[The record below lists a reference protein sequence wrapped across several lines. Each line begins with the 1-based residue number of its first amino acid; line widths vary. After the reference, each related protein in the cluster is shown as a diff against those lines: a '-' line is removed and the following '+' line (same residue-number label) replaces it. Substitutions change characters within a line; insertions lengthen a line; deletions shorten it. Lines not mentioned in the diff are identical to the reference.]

1 MALSLNLSSQSLQY
15 QICGTVPTAQ
25 SLVLNI
31 GSSLASQYP
40 GYVDYRIEYI
50 IDKNQVTISGNEVS
64 SISNTINHNVTSAL
78 LDINFNNLDT
88 LSIGNNGVSI
98 FFQLQGYSTGI
109 EAGSEQWVNLD
120 FIEHYLII
128 NVTPEISIQPDKY
141 IYNIQYLKSTNTF
154 SGDTLITLL
163 NNADA
168 ENCSVE
174 LSQSAQYFA
183 IADASFS
190 TSTNI
195 IAGADLAQLATVTAN
210 PLGILAVLK
219 NSAGTTIANFSLK
232 VTILEND
239 NITAN
244 ISSAEFEL
252 VKSKS
257 EVKTQ
262 KFNLSNPS
270 GKSFSITAPSF
281 VTVSPS
287 SGNTSAEITISTVNS
302 STLNLGDY
310 SGDIVITFDTTKTI
324 VIPIT
329 LSVIN
334 FFSSQLSS
342 DFNFCLDKKL
352 MKFYK
357 IDEAGVF
364 VRALLTITF
373 RTPTETKTVERSYV
387 LPYFEG
393 KAEMDIG
400 AKIQTYFLK
409 YIKNILA
416 EANVSQYFNQKV
428 WYYPV
433 SVTGTVEELDA
444 DYNVKNSE
452 TLTEIK
458 FFAGKKPLGY
468 PILTNN
474 LVRRRSGDSKVIFS
488 FISGVTNINDFGAN
502 FTNYAVV
509 PDRVAVAF
517 KTETADQLFTWPSI
531 KQFNIGVNPIKIIT
545 VPNNNQ
551 TVNMAFYNSNLVP
564 DWLTITG
571 DFKISDDYT
580 HTISRNV
587 IYGNEE
593 KFDSEKTKTLTINS
607 GFILKS
613 ELEIL
618 DEIAE
623 SKLIFIEINGKYYK
637 GILTTNK
644 IGKEDSTE
652 ELISRDLEFL
662 ITEA

>member
-1 MALSLNLSSQSLQY
+1 MALSINITSQS
-15 QICGTVPTAQ
+15 V
-25 SLVLNI
+25 
-31 GSSLASQYP
+31 
-40 GYVDYRIEYI
+40 E
-50 IDKNQVTISGNEVS
+50 
-64 SISNTINHNVTSAL
+64 
-78 LDINFNNLDT
+78 
-88 LSIGNNGVSI
+88 
-98 FFQLQGYSTGI
+98 YSTGGSIPTTQNLILNPGKYLIQYPNYVSYKLTYYINNGSTTVNWLDIAGPYVIDEQEIDLSHSNIGVYVDLRNLEII
-109 EAGSEQWVNLD
+109 ESGSFTGSIYFMLIGTDSNGFSDVLSEVEHTVNLLVNTQLT
-120 FIEHYLII
+120 IE
-128 NVTPEISIQPDKY
+128 PDKY
-141 IYNIQYLKSTNTF
+141 IYNLRYLKSTNTF

-163 NNADA
+163 NNAGA
-168 ENCSVE
+168 ENCSIQ
-174 LSQSAQYFA
+174 LTQAAQYFA

-195 IAGADLAQLATVTAN
+195 IAGADLAQLSTVTSN

-219 NSAGTTIANFSLK
+219 NSAGDSIANFSLK

-239 NITAN
+239 EITAN
-244 ISSAEFEL
+244 ISTAEFEL

-302 STLNLGDY
+302 STLNIGDY
-310 SGDIVITFDTTKTI
+310 SGDIVITFDSTKTI

-357 IDEAGVF
+357 IDKAGVF

-444 DYNVKNSE
+444 DYNIKNSE

-468 PILTNN
+468 PVLTNN
-474 LVRRRSGDSKVIFS
+474 LVRRRSADSKVIFS

-502 FTNYAVV
+502 FTSYAVV
-509 PDRVAVAF
+509 PDKVAVAL
-517 KTETADQLFTWPSI
+517 KTEIADQLFTWPSV

-545 VPNNNQ
+545 LPNNNQ
-551 TVNMAFYNSNLVP
+551 TVNVAFYNSNLVP

-571 DFKISDDYT
+571 DFKISNDFTY
-580 HTISRNV
+580 TISRNV
-587 IYGNEE
+587 ISGNEE
-593 KFDSEKTKTLTINS
+593 KFDTDKTKNLTINS
-607 GFILKS
+607 GFILRT
-613 ELEIL
+613 ELPVLEEL
-618 DEIAE
+618 AE
-623 SKLIFIEINGKYYK
+623 SKLIFLEIAGKYYK

>member
-1 MALSLNLSSQSLQY
+1 MALSLNLSSQSVEY
-15 QICGTVPTAQ
+15 STGGSIPTTQ
-25 SLVLNI
+25 
-31 GSSLASQYP
+31 
-40 GYVDYRIEYI
+40 
-50 IDKNQVTISGNEVS
+50 
-64 SISNTINHNVTSAL
+64 
-78 LDINFNNLDT
+78 NLT
-88 LSIGNNGVSI
+88 LSISTNEYNYNSYRLFYFINQTRASQEWLSISGPNILQGNEIDISENSAIIDIDLLNLSVISAGNYYGTI
-98 FFQLQGYSTGI
+98 NFQLCGEYSTGNYFLL
-109 EAGSEQWVNLD
+109 ES
-120 FIEHYLII
+120 IEHEIFLQI
-128 NVTPEISIQPDKY
+128 TPGIAIQPDKH
-141 IYNIQYLKSTNTF
+141 IYNIQYLKTTNTF

-163 NNADA
+163 NNTGA
-168 ENCSVE
+168 ENCSIE
-174 LSQSAQYFA
+174 LSQPAQYFA

-195 IAGADLAQLATVTAN
+195 IAGADLAQLATATAN
-210 PLGILAVLK
+210 PLGILAALK

-239 NITAN
+239 DITAN
-244 ISSAEFEL
+244 ISTAEFEL

-302 STLNLGDY
+302 STLNIGDY
-310 SGDIVITFDTTKTI
+310 SGNIVITFDSTKTI

-364 VRALLTITF
+364 VRALLSITF

-393 KAEMDIG
+393 KAELDIG

-468 PILTNN
+468 PVLTNN
-474 LVRRRSGDSKVIFS
+474 LIRRRSADSKVIFS

-502 FTNYAVV
+502 FTSYEVV
-509 PDRVAVAF
+509 PDKVAVAL
-517 KTETADQLFTWPSI
+517 KTATADQLFTWPSI
-531 KQFNIGVNPIKIIT
+531 KQLNIGVNPIKIIT
-545 VPNNNQ
+545 LPNNNQ
-551 TVNMAFYNSNLVP
+551 TVNVAFYNSNLVP

-571 DFKISDDYT
+571 DFKISNDFTY
-580 HTISRNV
+580 TISRNV
-587 IYGNEE
+587 ISGNEE
-593 KFDSEKTKTLTINS
+593 KFDTEKTKNLTINS
-607 GFILKS
+607 GFILRT
-613 ELEIL
+613 ELPVLEEL
-618 DEIAE
+618 AE
-623 SKLIFIEINGKYYK
+623 SKLIFLEIAGKYYK

>member
-15 QICGTVPTAQ
+15 QIGGTVPTAQ
-25 SLVLNI
+25 SLVINFGGFLYVQYSSYSNVKLRCIINSGIEEWASISGSDVLVDNEINSSSTSATVNI
-31 GSSLASQYP
+31 DFIDINLLSAN
-40 GYVDYRIEYI
+40 DYHADFIFLVTGIMEGEEYI
-50 IDKNQVTISGNEVS
+50 
-64 SISNTINHNVTSAL
+64 
-78 LDINFNNLDT
+78 LDQIT
-88 LSIGNNGVSI
+88 HR
-98 FFQLQGYSTGI
+98 
-109 EAGSEQWVNLD
+109 VNLQVSASTS
-120 FIEHYLII
+120 I
-128 NVTPEISIQPDKY
+128 NTDKF
-141 IYNIQYLKSTNTF
+141 IYNLQYLKSTNTF

-163 NNADA
+163 NNTGA

-195 IAGADLAQLATVTAN
+195 IAGADLAQLATATAN
-210 PLGILAVLK
+210 PLGILAALK
-219 NSAGTTIANFSLK
+219 NSEGTTIANFSLK
-232 VTILEND
+232 VAILEND
-239 NITAN
+239 DITAN
-244 ISSAEFEL
+244 INELEFEL

-257 EVKTQ
+257 ETKSAT
-262 KFNLSNPS
+262 FNLANPS
-270 GKSFSITAPSF
+270 GKAFTITAPSF
-281 VTVSPS
+281 LTISPS
-287 SGNTSAEITISTVNS
+287 SGSSGGTITVNTVNS
-302 STLNLGDY
+302 STLNIGDY
-310 SGDIVITFDTTKTI
+310 SGNIVITFDSTKTI

-468 PILTNN
+468 PVLTNN
-474 LVRRRSGDSKVIFS
+474 LVRRRSADSKVIFS

-502 FTNYAVV
+502 FTSYAVV
-509 PDRVAVAF
+509 PDRVAVSL
-517 KTETADQLFTWPSI
+517 KTETADQLFTWPSV

-545 VPNNNQ
+545 LPNNNK
-551 TVNMAFYNSNLVP
+551 TINLAFYNSNLVP

-587 IYGNEE
+587 ISGNEE
-593 KFDSEKTKTLTINS
+593 KFDSEKTKSLTINT

-644 IGKEDSTE
+644 ISKEDSTE
-652 ELISRDLEFL
+652 ELIARDLEFL

>member
-15 QICGTVPTAQ
+15 QIGGTVPTAQ

-31 GSSLASQYP
+31 GGFLSAQYP
-40 GYVDYRIEYI
+40 GYTNLKLLCI
-50 IDKNQVTISGNEVS
+50 INTGSEEWISISGSDVLVNNEIN
-64 SISNTINHNVTSAL
+64 ISATSATINIDLLNLSVISAGNYYGTLNIQLTGNDSNGNDFL
-78 LDINFNNLDT
+78 LEN
-88 LSIGNNGVSI
+88 
-98 FFQLQGYSTGI
+98 
-109 EAGSEQWVNLD
+109 
-120 FIEHYLII
+120 IEHEIFLQII
-128 NVTPEISIQPDKY
+128 PEITIQPDKF
-141 IYNIQYLKSTNTF
+141 IYEIAYLKSTNTF

-163 NNADA
+163 NNASA
-168 ENCSVE
+168 ENCSIQ
-174 LSQSAQYFA
+174 LTQAAQYFA
-183 IADASFS
+183 IANASFS
-190 TSTNI
+190 TSANI
-195 IAGADLAQLATVTAN
+195 IAGADLAQLATATAN
-210 PLGILAVLK
+210 PLGILAALK

-232 VTILEND
+232 VAILEND

-244 ISSAEFEL
+244 ISTAEFEL

-287 SGNTSAEITISTVNS
+287 FGNTSAEITISTVNS
-302 STLNLGDY
+302 STLNIGDY
-310 SGDIVITFDTTKTI
+310 SGDIVITFDSTKTI

-357 IDEAGVF
+357 IDSTGIF
-364 VRALLTITF
+364 VRANLIITF
-373 RTPTETKTVERSYV
+373 KTPIETKTLERNYV
-387 LPYFEG
+387 VPYFEG

-409 YIKNILA
+409 YVKNILA

-452 TLTEIK
+452 TLTGIK

-468 PILTNN
+468 PVLTNN
-474 LVRRRSGDSKVIFS
+474 LVRRRSADSKVIFS
-488 FISGVTNINDFGAN
+488 FISGVTNINNFGAN
-502 FTNYAVV
+502 FSSYAVV
-509 PDRVAVAF
+509 PDKVAVAL
-517 KTETADQLFTWPSI
+517 KTEIADQLFTWPSV

-545 VPNNNQ
+545 LPNNNQ
-551 TVNMAFYNSNLVP
+551 TVNVAFYNSNLVP

-587 IYGNEE
+587 ISGNEE
-593 KFDSEKTKTLTINS
+593 KFDTDKTKNLTINS
-607 GFILKS
+607 GFILRT
-613 ELEIL
+613 ELPIL
-618 DEIAE
+618 EELAE
-623 SKLIFIEINGKYYK
+623 SKLIFLEIAGKYYK
-637 GILTTNK
+637 GILTINK

>member
-1 MALSLNLSSQSLQY
+1 MALSLNLSSQSVEY
-15 QICGTVPTAQ
+15 STGGSIPTMQ
-25 SLVLNI
+25 NLILNAGKYEI
-31 GSSLASQYP
+31 QYP
-40 GYVDYRIEYI
+40 GYASYKLRYYI
-50 IDKNQVTISGNEVS
+50 NNGST
-64 SISNTINHNVTSAL
+64 SINW
-78 LDINFNNLDT
+78 LDIAGPNVIDAQEIELFYSKIEVYVDLRNLEIIESGSFSGSIYFMLIGIDSNGFSDV
-88 LSIGNNGVSI
+88 LSEVEH
-98 FFQLQGYSTGI
+98 T
-109 EAGSEQWVNLD
+109 VNLLVNTQLT
-120 FIEHYLII
+120 IE
-128 NVTPEISIQPDKY
+128 PDKY
-141 IYNIQYLKSTNTF
+141 IYNIQYLKSTNAI

-163 NNADA
+163 NNTGA

-190 TSTNI
+190 TSTHI
-195 IAGADLAQLATVTAN
+195 IAGADLAQLATVTSN
-210 PLGILAVLK
+210 PLGIQAVLK
-219 NSAGTTIANFSLK
+219 NSTGVAVANFSLK
-232 VTILEND
+232 VSILEND
-239 NITAN
+239 DITAN
-244 ISSAEFEL
+244 INELEFEL

-257 EVKTQ
+257 ETKSAT
-262 KFNLSNPS
+262 FNLANPS
-270 GKSFSITAPSF
+270 GKAFTITAPSF
-281 VTVSPS
+281 LTISPS
-287 SGNTSAEITISTVNS
+287 SGSSGGTITVNTVNS
-302 STLNLGDY
+302 STLNIGDY
-310 SGDIVITFDTTKTI
+310 SGGIVITFDSTKTI

-357 IDEAGVF
+357 IDETGVF

-428 WYYPV
+428 WYNPV

-444 DYNVKNSE
+444 DYNVKKSE

-468 PILTNN
+468 PVLTNN
-474 LVRRRSGDSKVIFS
+474 LIRRRSADSKVIFS

-502 FTNYAVV
+502 FTSYAVV
-509 PDRVAVAF
+509 PDRVAVAL
-517 KTETADQLFTWPSI
+517 KTETADQLFTWPSV
-531 KQFNIGVNPIKIIT
+531 KQLNIGVNPIKIIT
-545 VPNNNQ
+545 MPNNNK
-551 TVNMAFYNSNLVP
+551 TINLAFYNSNLVP

-587 IYGNEE
+587 ISGNEE
-593 KFDSEKTKTLTINS
+593 KFDSEKTKTLTINT

-623 SKLIFIEINGKYYK
+623 SKLIFLEIAGKYYK

>member
-1 MALSLNLSSQSLQY
+1 MTLSLNISSQSLQY
-15 QICGTVPTAQ
+15 QIGGTVPTAQ

-120 FIEHYLII
+120 IIEHYLII
-128 NVTPEISIQPDKY
+128 NVTPEITIQPDKF
-141 IYNIQYLKSTNTF
+141 IYEIAYLKSTNTF

-163 NNADA
+163 NNTGA
-168 ENCSVE
+168 ENCSIE
-174 LSQSAQYFA
+174 LSQSVQYFA

-195 IAGADLAQLATVTAN
+195 IAGADLAQLATATAN
-210 PLGILAVLK
+210 PLGILAALK
-219 NSAGTTIANFSLK
+219 NSAGDSIANFSLK
-232 VTILEND
+232 VAILEND
-239 NITAN
+239 DITAN
-244 ISSAEFEL
+244 ISTAEFEL

-270 GKSFSITAPSF
+270 GKSFSITAPAF

-287 SGNTSAEITISTVNS
+287 SGNTNAEITISTVNS

-310 SGDIVITFDTTKTI
+310 AGDIVITFDSTKTF
-324 VIPIT
+324 VIPIL

-357 IDEAGVF
+357 IDEAGIF
-364 VRALLTITF
+364 VRALLSITF

-468 PILTNN
+468 PVLTNN
-474 LVRRRSGDSKVIFS
+474 LVRRRSADSKVIFS

-502 FTNYAVV
+502 FTSYEVV
-509 PDRVAVAF
+509 PDKVAVAL
-517 KTETADQLFTWPSI
+517 KTENADQLFTWPSI

-545 VPNNNQ
+545 MPNNNQ
-551 TVNMAFYNSNLVP
+551 TVNVAFYNSNLVP

-571 DFKISDDYT
+571 DFKISNDFTY
-580 HTISRNV
+580 TISRNV
-587 IYGNEE
+587 ISGNEE
-593 KFDSEKTKTLTINS
+593 KFDTDKTKNLTINS
-607 GFILKS
+607 GFILRT
-613 ELEIL
+613 ELPVLEEL
-618 DEIAE
+618 AE
-623 SKLIFIEINGKYYK
+623 SKLIFLEISGKYYK

>member
-1 MALSLNLSSQSLQY
+1 
-15 QICGTVPTAQ
+15 
-25 SLVLNI
+25 
-31 GSSLASQYP
+31 
-40 GYVDYRIEYI
+40 
-50 IDKNQVTISGNEVS
+50 
-64 SISNTINHNVTSAL
+64 
-78 LDINFNNLDT
+78 
-88 LSIGNNGVSI
+88 
-98 FFQLQGYSTGI
+98 
-109 EAGSEQWVNLD
+109 
-120 FIEHYLII
+120 
-128 NVTPEISIQPDKY
+128 
-141 IYNIQYLKSTNTF
+141 
-154 SGDTLITLL
+154 
-163 NNADA
+163 
-168 ENCSVE
+168 
-174 LSQSAQYFA
+174 
-183 IADASFS
+183 
-190 TSTNI
+190 
-195 IAGADLAQLATVTAN
+195 
-210 PLGILAVLK
+210 
-219 NSAGTTIANFSLK
+219 
-232 VTILEND
+232 
-239 NITAN
+239 
-244 ISSAEFEL
+244 
-252 VKSKS
+252 
-257 EVKTQ
+257 
-262 KFNLSNPS
+262 
-270 GKSFSITAPSF
+270 
-281 VTVSPS
+281 
-287 SGNTSAEITISTVNS
+287 
-302 STLNLGDY
+302 
-310 SGDIVITFDTTKTI
+310 
-324 VIPIT
+324 
-329 LSVIN
+329 
-334 FFSSQLSS
+334 QLSS

-444 DYNVKNSE
+444 DYNIKNSE

-468 PILTNN
+468 PVLTNN
-474 LVRRRSGDSKVIFS
+474 LVRRRSADSKVIFS

-502 FTNYAVV
+502 FTSYAVV
-509 PDRVAVAF
+509 PDKVAVAL
-517 KTETADQLFTWPSI
+517 KTEIADQLFTWPSV

-545 VPNNNQ
+545 LPNNNQ
-551 TVNMAFYNSNLVP
+551 TVNVAFYNSNLVP

-587 IYGNEE
+587 ISGNEE
-593 KFDSEKTKTLTINS
+593 KFDTEKTKNLTINS
-607 GFILKS
+607 GFILRT
-613 ELEIL
+613 ELPVLEEL
-618 DEIAE
+618 AE
-623 SKLIFIEINGKYYK
+623 SKLIFLEIAGKYYK

>member
-1 MALSLNLSSQSLQY
+1 M
-15 QICGTVPTAQ
+15 
-25 SLVLNI
+25 
-31 GSSLASQYP
+31 
-40 GYVDYRIEYI
+40 
-50 IDKNQVTISGNEVS
+50 
-64 SISNTINHNVTSAL
+64 
-78 LDINFNNLDT
+78 
-88 LSIGNNGVSI
+88 
-98 FFQLQGYSTGI
+98 
-109 EAGSEQWVNLD
+109 
-120 FIEHYLII
+120 
-128 NVTPEISIQPDKY
+128 
-141 IYNIQYLKSTNTF
+141 
-154 SGDTLITLL
+154 L
-163 NNADA
+163 NNAGA
-168 ENCSVE
+168 ENCSIQ
-174 LSQSAQYFA
+174 LTQAAQYFA

-195 IAGADLAQLATVTAN
+195 IAGADLAQLATVTSN

-219 NSAGTTIANFSLK
+219 NSAGDSIANFSLK
-232 VTILEND
+232 VAILEND

-302 STLNLGDY
+302 STLNIGDY
-310 SGDIVITFDTTKTI
+310 AGNIVITFDSTKTI

-468 PILTNN
+468 PVLTNN
-474 LVRRRSGDSKVIFS
+474 LVRRRSADSKVIFS

-502 FTNYAVV
+502 FTSYAVV
-509 PDRVAVAF
+509 PDKVAVAL
-517 KTETADQLFTWPSI
+517 KTETADQLFTWPSV

-545 VPNNNQ
+545 LPNNNQ
-551 TVNMAFYNSNLVP
+551 TVNVAFYNSNLVP

-571 DFKISDDYT
+571 DFKISNDFTY
-580 HTISRNV
+580 TISRNV
-587 IYGNEE
+587 ISGNEE
-593 KFDSEKTKTLTINS
+593 KFDTEKTKNLTINS
-607 GFILKS
+607 GFILRT
-613 ELEIL
+613 ELPVLEEL
-618 DEIAE
+618 AE
-623 SKLIFIEINGKYYK
+623 SKLIFLEIAGKYYK

>member
-1 MALSLNLSSQSLQY
+1 MAITLSLNSQNLEHQIGGTPPSAENVIIDFGGLLSE
-15 QICGTVPTAQ
+15 
-25 SLVLNI
+25 
-31 GSSLASQYP
+31 QYP
-40 GYVDYRIEYI
+40 NEQVRLRYYVSDSWLSIFGDSVIYDEIDSSGISATVSIGFNALDSLPVGNNIAYI
-50 IDKNQVTISGNEVS
+50 TFIVEGMTNFHEQERWHAVDSFDHYIYMNVLSAVTIS
-64 SISNTINHNVTSAL
+64 T
-78 LDINFNNLDT
+78 DK
-88 LSIGNNGVSI
+88 
-98 FFQLQGYSTGI
+98 
-109 EAGSEQWVNLD
+109 
-120 FIEHYLII
+120 FIH
-128 NVTPEISIQPDKY
+128 EIA
-141 IYNIQYLKSTNTF
+141 YLKNNNTF

-163 NNADA
+163 NNTGA
-168 ENCSVE
+168 ENCSIQ
-174 LSQSAQYFA
+174 LTQAAQYFA

-195 IAGADLAQLATVTAN
+195 IAGADLAQLATATAN
-210 PLGILAVLK
+210 PLGILAALK
-219 NSAGTTIANFSLK
+219 NSAGTTIYNFSLK
-232 VTILEND
+232 VNILDND
-239 NITAN
+239 DITAN
-244 ISSAEFEL
+244 ISTAEFEL

-270 GKSFSITAPSF
+270 GKAFSITAPSF
-281 VTVSPS
+281 VTVSPN
-287 SGNTSAEITISTVNS
+287 SGNNSTEITISTVNS
-302 STLNLGDY
+302 STLNIGDY

-342 DFNFCLDKKL
+342 DFNFCLEKKL
-352 MKFYK
+352 LKFYK
-357 IDEAGVF
+357 IDSTGIF
-364 VRALLTITF
+364 VRANLSITF
-373 RTPTETKTVERSYV
+373 KTPTETKTVERTYV
-387 LPYFEG
+387 IPYFEG
-393 KAEMDIG
+393 KAEMDLG
-400 AKIQTYFLK
+400 ALLQTYFLK
-409 YIKNILA
+409 YIKNILT
-416 EANVSQYFNQKV
+416 ESSPVHYFNQKV
-428 WYYPV
+428 WYFPAV
-433 SVTGTVEELDA
+433 ISGTVEELDA

-452 TLTEIK
+452 TLTDIK

-468 PILTNN
+468 PVLTNN
-474 LVRRRSGDSKVIFS
+474 LVRRRSADSKVIFS

-509 PDRVAVAF
+509 PDKVAVAL
-517 KTETADQLFTWPSI
+517 KTETADQLFTWPSV

-545 VPNNNQ
+545 LPNNNK
-551 TVNMAFYNSNLVP
+551 TINLAFYNSNLVP

-587 IYGNEE
+587 ISGNEE

-644 IGKEDSTE
+644 ISKEDSTE
-652 ELISRDLEFL
+652 ELIARDLEFL
-662 ITEA
+662 ITEV

>member
-1 MALSLNLSSQSLQY
+1 MAITLSLNSQYLENQIGGTPPLAEDITIDFGGLLSEQYPYEQVRLKYYVSKPWLSIFGDSVRDNEIDSSGTSATVSIGFNALDSLPVGDNSAF
-15 QICGTVPTAQ
+15 ISFIVEGK
-25 SLVLNI
+25 LVLREQVIWQSIDSYDHIITMNI
-31 GSSLASQYP
+31 LPA
-40 GYVDYRIEYI
+40 
-50 IDKNQVTISGNEVS
+50 
-64 SISNTINHNVTSAL
+64 
-78 LDINFNNLDT
+78 
-88 LSIGNNGVSI
+88 VSI
-98 FFQLQGYSTGI
+98 LT
-109 EAGSEQWVNLD
+109 D
-120 FIEHYLII
+120 KFIY
-128 NVTPEISIQPDKY
+128 EIAYQKT
-141 IYNIQYLKSTNTF
+141 TNTF

-163 NNADA
+163 NNASA
-168 ENCSVE
+168 ENCSIQ
-174 LSQSAQYFA
+174 LTQAAQYFA

-195 IAGADLAQLATVTAN
+195 IAGADLAQLATVTSN
-210 PLGILAVLK
+210 PLGILAALK
-219 NSAGTTIANFSLK
+219 NSTGTKINNFSLK
-232 VTILEND
+232 VNILDND
-239 NITAN
+239 DITAN

-257 EVKTQ
+257 EVKTI

-270 GKSFSITAPSF
+270 GKSFSITAPAF

-287 SGNTSAEITISTVNS
+287 SGNTSTEITINTVNS
-302 STLNLGDY
+302 STLNLGSY
-310 SGDIVITFDTTKTI
+310 TGNIVITFDSTKTV

-342 DFNFCLDKKL
+342 VFNFCLDKKL
-352 MKFYK
+352 LKFYK
-357 IDEAGVF
+357 IDSTGIF
-364 VRALLTITF
+364 VRANLSITF
-373 RTPTETKTVERSYV
+373 KTPTETKTVERTYV
-387 LPYFEG
+387 IPYFEG
-393 KAEMDIG
+393 KAEMDLG
-400 AKIQTYFLK
+400 ALLQTYFLK
-409 YIKNILA
+409 YIKNILT
-416 EANVSQYFNQKV
+416 ESSPVHYFNQKV
-428 WYYPV
+428 WYFPAV
-433 SVTGTVEELDA
+433 ISGTVEELDA

-452 TLTEIK
+452 TLTDIK

-474 LVRRRSGDSKVIFS
+474 LIRRRSADSKVIFS

-509 PDRVAVAF
+509 PDRVAVAL
-517 KTETADQLFTWPSI
+517 KTETEDQLFTWPSI
-531 KQFNIGVNPIKIIT
+531 KEFNLGDKPIKIYT
-545 VPNNNQ
+545 LPNNNK
-551 TVNMAFYNSNLVP
+551 TINLAFYNSNLVP

-587 IYGNEE
+587 ISGNEE
-593 KFDSEKTKTLTINS
+593 KFDSEKTKSLTINT

-644 IGKEDSTE
+644 INKEDSTE
-652 ELISRDLEFL
+652 ELIARDLEFL

>member
-1 MALSLNLSSQSLQY
+1 MALSINITSQS
-15 QICGTVPTAQ
+15 V
-25 SLVLNI
+25 
-31 GSSLASQYP
+31 
-40 GYVDYRIEYI
+40 E
-50 IDKNQVTISGNEVS
+50 
-64 SISNTINHNVTSAL
+64 
-78 LDINFNNLDT
+78 
-88 LSIGNNGVSI
+88 
-98 FFQLQGYSTGI
+98 YSTGGSIPTTQNLILNPGKYLIQYPNYVSYKLTYYINNGSTTVNWLDIAGPYVIDEQEIDLSHSNIGVYVDLRNLEII
-109 EAGSEQWVNLD
+109 ESGSFTGSIYFMLIGTDSNGFSDVLSQVEHTVNLLVNTQIT
-120 FIEHYLII
+120 IE
-128 NVTPEISIQPDKY
+128 PDKY
-141 IYNIQYLKSTNTF
+141 IYNIQYIKSTNTF

-163 NNADA
+163 NNAGA

-195 IAGADLAQLATVTAN
+195 IAGADLAQLSTVTSN

-219 NSAGTTIANFSLK
+219 NSAGDSIANFSLK
-232 VTILEND
+232 VAILEND
-239 NITAN
+239 DITAN

-302 STLNLGDY
+302 STLNIGDY
-310 SGDIVITFDTTKTI
+310 AGDIVITFDSTKTI

-364 VRALLTITF
+364 VRALLSITF

-468 PILTNN
+468 PVLTNN
-474 LVRRRSGDSKVIFS
+474 LIRRRSADSKVIFS

-502 FTNYAVV
+502 FTSYAVV
-509 PDRVAVAF
+509 PDKVAVAL
-517 KTETADQLFTWPSI
+517 KTEIADQLFTWPSV

-545 VPNNNQ
+545 LPNNNQ
-551 TVNMAFYNSNLVP
+551 TVNVAFYNSNLVP

-571 DFKISDDYT
+571 DFKISNDFTY
-580 HTISRNV
+580 TISRNV
-587 IYGNEE
+587 ISGNEE
-593 KFDSEKTKTLTINS
+593 KFDTEKTKNLTINS
-607 GFILKS
+607 GFILRT
-613 ELEIL
+613 ELQVLEEL
-618 DEIAE
+618 AE
-623 SKLIFIEINGKYYK
+623 SKLIFLEIAGKYYK

>member
-1 MALSLNLSSQSLQY
+1 MALSINITSQS
-15 QICGTVPTAQ
+15 V
-25 SLVLNI
+25 
-31 GSSLASQYP
+31 
-40 GYVDYRIEYI
+40 E
-50 IDKNQVTISGNEVS
+50 
-64 SISNTINHNVTSAL
+64 
-78 LDINFNNLDT
+78 
-88 LSIGNNGVSI
+88 
-98 FFQLQGYSTGI
+98 YSTG
-109 EAGSEQWVNLD
+109 GSIPTTQNL
-120 FIEHYLII
+120 ILNPGKYLIQYPNYVSYKLTYYI
-128 NVTPEISIQPDKY
+128 NNGSTTVNWLDIAGPYVIDEQEIDLSHSNIGVYVDLRNLEIIESGSFTGSIYFMLIGTDSNGFSEILSQVEHTVYLLVNRQRTIEPDKY
-141 IYNIQYLKSTNTF
+141 IYNIQYIKSTNTF

-163 NNADA
+163 NNAGA
-168 ENCSVE
+168 ENCSIQ
-174 LSQSAQYFA
+174 LTQAAQYFA

-195 IAGADLAQLATVTAN
+195 IAGADLAQLSTVTSN

-219 NSAGTTIANFSLK
+219 NSAGDSIANFSLK

-239 NITAN
+239 DITAN
-244 ISSAEFEL
+244 ISTAEFEL

-287 SGNTSAEITISTVNS
+287 SGNTSTENTISTVNS
-302 STLNLGDY
+302 STLNIGDY
-310 SGDIVITFDTTKTI
+310 SGDIVITFDSTKTI

-342 DFNFCLDKKL
+342 DFNFCLDKNL

-444 DYNVKNSE
+444 DYQVKNSE
-452 TLTEIK
+452 ALNNLK
-458 FFAGKKPLGY
+458 FFVSSSVFY
-468 PILTNN
+468 
-474 LVRRRSGDSKVIFS
+474 S
-488 FISGVTNINDFGAN
+488 
-502 FTNYAVV
+502 NYAFIV
-509 PDRVAVAF
+509 
-517 KTETADQLFTWPSI
+517 
-531 KQFNIGVNPIKIIT
+531 
-545 VPNNNQ
+545 
-551 TVNMAFYNSNLVP
+551 
-564 DWLTITG
+564 
-571 DFKISDDYT
+571 IS
-580 HTISRNV
+580 
-587 IYGNEE
+587 
-593 KFDSEKTKTLTINS
+593 K
-607 GFILKS
+607 
-613 ELEIL
+613 
-618 DEIAE
+618 
-623 SKLIFIEINGKYYK
+623 IFIFQKC
-637 GILTTNK
+637 
-644 IGKEDSTE
+644 ST
-652 ELISRDLEFL
+652 SCVACCFRNWAFPSKF
-662 ITEA
+662 

>member
-1 MALSLNLSSQSLQY
+1 MALSLNLSSQSVEY
-15 QICGTVPTAQ
+15 STGGSIPTTQ
-25 SLVLNI
+25 
-31 GSSLASQYP
+31 
-40 GYVDYRIEYI
+40 
-50 IDKNQVTISGNEVS
+50 
-64 SISNTINHNVTSAL
+64 
-78 LDINFNNLDT
+78 NLT
-88 LSIGNNGVSI
+88 LSISTNEYNYNSYRLFYFINQTRASQEWLSISGPNILQGNEIDISENSAIIDIDLLNLSVISAGNYYGTI
-98 FFQLQGYSTGI
+98 NFQLCGEYSTGNYFLL
-109 EAGSEQWVNLD
+109 ES
-120 FIEHYLII
+120 IEHEIFLQI
-128 NVTPEISIQPDKY
+128 TPGIAIQPDKH
-141 IYNIQYLKSTNTF
+141 IYNIQYLKTTNTF

-163 NNADA
+163 NNTGA
-168 ENCSVE
+168 ENCSIE
-174 LSQSAQYFA
+174 LSQPAQYFA

-195 IAGADLAQLATVTAN
+195 IAGADLAQLATATAN
-210 PLGILAVLK
+210 PLGILAALK

-239 NITAN
+239 DITAN
-244 ISSAEFEL
+244 ISTAEFEL

-302 STLNLGDY
+302 STLNIGDY
-310 SGDIVITFDTTKTI
+310 SGNIVITFDSTKTI

-342 DFNFCLDKKL
+342 DFNFCLEKKL

-364 VRALLTITF
+364 VRALLSITF

-393 KAEMDIG
+393 KAELDIG

-468 PILTNN
+468 PVLTNN
-474 LVRRRSGDSKVIFS
+474 LIRRRSADSKVIFS

-502 FTNYAVV
+502 FTSYEVV
-509 PDRVAVAF
+509 PDKVAVAL
-517 KTETADQLFTWPSI
+517 KTATADQLFTWPSI
-531 KQFNIGVNPIKIIT
+531 KQLNIGVNPIKIIT
-545 VPNNNQ
+545 LPNNNQ
-551 TVNMAFYNSNLVP
+551 TVNVAFYNSNLVP

-571 DFKISDDYT
+571 DFKISNDFTY
-580 HTISRNV
+580 TISRNV
-587 IYGNEE
+587 ISGNEE
-593 KFDSEKTKTLTINS
+593 KFDTEKTKNLTINS
-607 GFILKS
+607 GFILRT
-613 ELEIL
+613 ELPVLEEL
-618 DEIAE
+618 AE
-623 SKLIFIEINGKYYK
+623 SKLIFLEIAGKYYK